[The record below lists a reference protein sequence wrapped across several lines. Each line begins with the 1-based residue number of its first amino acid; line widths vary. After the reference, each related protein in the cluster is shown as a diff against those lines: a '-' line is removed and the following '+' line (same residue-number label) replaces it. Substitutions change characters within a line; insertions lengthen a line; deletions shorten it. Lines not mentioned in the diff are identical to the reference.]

1 MSKLS
6 KEKRDKIMSNILS
19 LLFHKYPQALFTAHI
34 SREEARDEEFIKS
47 LLIELENKGLV
58 RAIKKNS
65 DGDNYI
71 RRIRWSLTTKAHKA
85 YSSVAQ
91 V

>member
-6 KEKRDKIMSNILS
+6 LQKREKIMSNVLS
-19 LLFHKYPQALFTAHI
+19 TLFSHYPKALFTAQI

-58 RAIKKNS
+58 KAIKKNS
-65 DGDNYI
+65 DGEIYI
-71 RRIRWSLTTKAHKA
+71 RRIRWSLTTQA
-85 YSSVAQ
+85 YNAYKERT
-91 V
+91 